1 MAKVLF
7 YRCLGSQ
14 YDALASVNP
23 DALYFLEDRGKLF
36 LGEREITECLMF
48 VESWDLP
55 NLPILGKFYLNTV
68 TGEFKCCDAHGLRT
82 IVPPIGKTIDAFDD
96 PQKRDY
102 LASIGAIKDYV
113 LREIQHSTAG
123 VTDVSFDPVEGNI
136 DIVKNGEP
144 VSVPITGVAHSPTYE
159 NLVITIPV
167 YGSEDIVIDIPKDMF
182 VRSGRYEPDYP
193 LPDPPG
199 GHGPAIVLVVGDG
212 EHSQEI
218 VIPAASLVQIY
229 TGGTTDTLTVRV
241 NQATGVINGDVNI
254 ADVLNNLL
262 TATENGLMVDGS
274 GLARKN
280 MSLQQG
286 EVVLSDGEGNFL
298 RSEVFISNQELKAGY
313 LATGDVIAQAIAA
326 AISGALNP
334 VEERVAALEE
344 RLPSINDDE
353 IIIGDDNKY
362 VSSGVTIGGAVLQ
375 YPALDTVVA
384 TEMAV
389 KQAIKEATM
398 QWDDINP
405 YPGYKRVI
413 LTDAYQS
420 NGADPTVAAN
430 YPPTNVLDDNFSTIY
445 YPAVLN
451 AVTDLWVATFPASTV
466 DTDTIIETTFVAGP
480 SGSGA
485 LDMSVSIDFMFGAA
499 SGAYGGNI
507 VSYAA
512 WSIYNN
518 CVDSGGSWKC
528 TFPCTIRTFN
538 DPYRIG
544 VRIKNATGR
553 WGGLGISTIK
563 IYVKEV

>member
-23 DALYFLEDRGKLF
+23 DALYFLEDTGKLY

-102 LASIGAIKDYV
+102 IASIGAIKDYV

-123 VTDVSFDPVEGNI
+123 VTDVTFDPVEGNI

-167 YGSEDIVIDIPKDMF
+167 YGSEDLVINIPKDTF
-182 VRSGRYEPDYP
+182 IRSGRYEPDYP

-212 EHSQEI
+212 EQSQEI

-229 TGGTTDTLTVRV
+229 TGGTTDTLTIRV
-241 NQATGVINGDVNI
+241 NQETGVITGTVNI
-254 ADVLNNLL
+254 ADAVNNLI
-262 TATENGLMVDGS
+262 TSTQDGLMVDGS
-274 GLARKN
+274 SLARKN
-280 MSLQQG
+280 RSLREG
-286 EVVLSDGEGNFL
+286 EVVLSDGQGNFL

-313 LATGDVIAQAIAA
+313 LATGDVIAQAIAT
-326 AISGALNP
+326 AISSIVNP

-344 RLPSINDDE
+344 RLPSINDEE
-353 IIIGDDNKY
+353 IIIGQDNKY
-362 VSSGVTIGGAVLQ
+362 VSSGKTIGGAVLQ

-389 KQAIKEATM
+389 RSAIRDAMM
-398 QWDDINP
+398 QWDEINP
-405 YPGYKRVI
+405 YPGYRKVE
-413 LTDAYQS
+413 LYSAQQAS
-420 NGADPTVAAN
+420 GDPTVAAN
-430 YPPTNVLDDNFSTIY
+430 YPPENVLDDDNSTIW
-445 YPAVLN
+445 YPARMDGIAGQLIVQS
-451 AVTDLWVATFPASTV
+451 VACPANTPV
-466 DTDTIIETTFVAGP
+466 IVAITYFAGP
-480 SGSGA
+480 SGDGA
-485 LDMSVSIDFMFGAA
+485 VDLTYLDTVSFRTRGYEQQINSMRMQD
-499 SGAYGGNI
+499 
-507 VSYAA
+507 
-512 WSIYNN
+512 IYSN
-518 CVDSGGSWKC
+518 CVSSGGYW
-528 TFPCTIRTFN
+528 TRTISATM
-538 DPYRIG
+538 YRSG
-544 VRIKNATGR
+544 LTDLVTAVANAKNR
-553 WGGLGISTIK
+553 WGGLGISK
-563 IYVKEV
+563 IEYYVKEVL

>member
-14 YDALASVNP
+14 YDALASVHP

-82 IVPPIGKTIDAFDD
+82 IVPPIGKTIDSFDD
-96 PQKRDY
+96 PQQRDY

-123 VTDVSFDPVEGNI
+123 VTDVTFDPVEGNI

-167 YGSEDIVIDIPKDMF
+167 YGSEDLVINIPKDTF
-182 VRSGRYEPDYP
+182 IRSGRYEPDYP

-212 EHSQEI
+212 EQSQEI

-241 NQATGVINGDVNI
+241 NQDTGVITGTVNI
-254 ADVLNNLL
+254 ADAVNNLI
-262 TATENGLMVDGS
+262 TSSENGLMVDGS

-286 EVVLSDGEGNFL
+286 EVVLSDGQGNFL

-313 LATGDVIAQAIAA
+313 LATGDVIAQAIAT
-326 AISGALNP
+326 AIGGAINP

-353 IIIGDDNKY
+353 IIIGQDNKY
-362 VSSGVTIGGAVLQ
+362 VSSGKTIGGAVLQ

-389 KQAIKEATM
+389 KSAIRDAMM
-398 QWDDINP
+398 QWDEIDP
-405 YPGYKRVI
+405 YPGYKKVAF
-413 LTDAYQS
+413 TYAVQS
-420 NGADPTVAAN
+420 AGGDPTVAAT
-430 YPPTNVLDDNFSTIY
+430 YPPENAIDGDASTVW
-445 YPAVLN
+445 YPAVLHN
-451 AVTDLWVATFPASTV
+451 FTRLTCGYCTGPQYIP
-466 DTDTIIETTFVAGP
+466 IILAITFVVGP
-480 SGSGA
+480 SGAGA
-485 LDMSVSIDFMFGAA
+485 IDMDHDIFMSITKTGHTQQLGTINQGD
-499 SGAYGGNI
+499 I
-507 VSYAA
+507 YA
-512 WSIYNN
+512 N
-518 CVDSGGSWKC
+518 CVANGGSWTYVINNTLSC
-528 TFPCTIRTFN
+528 NNGSLNIPLM
-538 DPYRIG
+538 
-544 VRIKNATGR
+544 NADGR
-553 WGGLGISTIK
+553 WGGLGISEVEYYI
-563 IYVKEV
+563 KEV